1 VGLSVGDPSVSTGFV
16 GSAGDPD
23 GLPVELGDPG
33 VGEAE
38 ATIVGCTTPGK
49 FAREE
54 PPPPLHP
61 HSNTNTEE
69 SINISSILSPFT
81 IALVLAVQV
90 AQVTP
95 TGIRQSFYWSYK
107 QHKIRAGIPRRN
119 SLRRIYRSS
128 PDKSKTGFA
137 A

>member
-1 VGLSVGDPSVSTGFV
+1 LPASPGSGGKFGNNLSSSSTGIISGEGSSPGFSGTNPVV
-16 GSAGDPD
+16 GS
-23 GLPVELGDPG
+23 GLGSSSALGVEPL
-33 VGEAE
+33 
-38 ATIVGCTTPGK
+38 
-49 FAREE
+49 
-54 PPPPLHP
+54 PPLHP

-69 SINISSILSPFT
+69 SINISSILRPFI